1 MKSIISKN
9 ISMKRIGLGLLL
21 TAYCLL
27 LTSCSKKETVET
39 TEEAP
44 QAESSN
50 IVSLTNAQIESAGI
64 ELGKVEQR
72 QISGSVKV
80 NGMLDVPPQN
90 MVSISVPMGGFL
102 KSTTLLQG
110 TRVARGQAIA
120 TVENLDFI
128 QIQQDFLEAQNQLEL
143 AQAENNRQ
151 QELARENVN
160 AQKTMQQ
167 AKSQFVNWQ
176 VKTNA
181 LSEKLKLLNI
191 KPESVKAENISA
203 TITLVAPISGYVTA
217 MNVNVGKFANPGDV
231 LFTIVD
237 TEHLHA
243 ELTVF
248 EKDFNKIKVGQKI
261 RFTLT
266 NESKER
272 TATVYLLGR
281 EIAADR
287 TVRIHGHLDKE
298 DKNLLP
304 GMYLTASIET
314 GGAQV
319 NALPNDAIIDFD
331 EKKYIFLFDGKSE
344 TGVNYRFVEV
354 KAGNSEGGFT
364 EIILSDSGSTDWQV
378 VTKGAYALLSKMKN
392 IEEEE

>member
-1 MKSIISKN
+1 MKH
-9 ISMKRIGLGLLL
+9 MGH
-21 TAYCLL
+21 CLL
-27 LTSCSKKETVET
+27 LIAGCLLITSCSKKETTET
-39 TEEAP
+39 AEEAP
-44 QAESSN
+44 QTESTN
-50 IVSLTNAQIESAGI
+50 IVSLTDVQIASAGI

-110 TRVARGQAIA
+110 TRVERGQAIA

-128 QIQQDFLEAQNQLEL
+128 QIQQDFLEAQNRLEL

-151 QELARENVN
+151 QELAKENVN
-160 AQKTMQQ
+160 AQKTLQQ

-191 KPESVKAENISA
+191 KPDGVKAENISA

-272 TATVYLLGR
+272 TATVYLIGR

-319 NALPNDAIIDFD
+319 NALPSDAIIDFD
-331 EKKYIFLFDGKSE
+331 EKKYIFVFDGKSE
-344 TGVNYRFVEV
+344 IGVNYRFVEL
-354 KAGNSEGGFT
+354 KTGDNEDTGAT
-364 EIILSDSGSTDWQV
+364 EWQV

-392 IEEEE
+392 IEEDE